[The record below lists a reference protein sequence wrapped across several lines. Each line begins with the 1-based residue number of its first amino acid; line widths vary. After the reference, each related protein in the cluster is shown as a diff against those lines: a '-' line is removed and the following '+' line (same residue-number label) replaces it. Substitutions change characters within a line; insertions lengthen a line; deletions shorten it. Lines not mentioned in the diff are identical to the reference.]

1 MRIVWSDEAISDLGR
16 LYDFLAAV
24 NPSASEKVVSAL
36 TTAPERLIKR
46 PRLGERIERY
56 LPREVRRLIVG
67 RYEMRY
73 EVSPTAILILRL
85 WHTREDR

>member
-1 MRIVWSDEAISDLGR
+1 MKLDWSDDAISDLGR
-16 LYDFLAAV
+16 LYDFLAGI
-24 NPSASEKVVSAL
+24 NPSAAEKLISSL
-36 TTAPERLIKR
+36 TVAPERLLEH
-46 PRLGERIERY
+46 PRLGERVEQY

-73 EVSPTAILILRL
+73 EVDGILIRIIRI